1 MGLDKFSFTS
11 RLIALVTIL
20 CVGSTLISSGLLIWL
35 NYRTTVVEARNQGE
49 NISRLLAK
57 SARLARALPNEVEDF
72 FAQHMIVSAQLL
84 SEYVEMSERAGLT
97 ADEINRRLTDI
108 TDKTVL
114 DEFWV
119 TDEKGHAYLHKIGSP
134 DFTFSPSREQ
144 QPQAHEFW
152 PLLNGKAE
160 VVVQKARKR
169 EIDNE
174 IFKYV
179 GVRGVDKPRIVQVG
193 YNANYIDSIE
203 QKLGIQRAIDNLLDS
218 EDIDAIFIF
227 NREMN
232 IVAAPRS
239 NSRSQDRREL
249 SSEEVNP
256 VRNVIEGGK
265 SELVTGKKT
274 ISFISPIQN
283 ENGDTIGAALI
294 RTSTSHINKLVNSQL
309 QIGCAIAAITAL
321 LGAAMANLIARRQ
334 AAPIISITKAA
345 RNVESRQFTGHD
357 LEDIEIRSD
366 EVGQLARVFKQL
378 SLDFL
383 DKEKTLDAQVRERTN
398 ELLERNNQLET
409 LSARLSKYLSP
420 QIYSS
425 LFRDSKSIAYS
436 TKRKKL
442 TVFFSD
448 IVNFSEITE
457 QVESEDI
464 TRILNDYLNEMAG
477 IALKHGATIDK
488 YVGDAVM
495 IFFGDPETSGV
506 QEDARACVLMAIEMQ
521 ARIRILASRWRSMG
535 FDHPFQIRIGI
546 NTGYCTVGDFGSNER
561 MDYTIIGH
569 QVNIAAR
576 LEQAAKPGTILISH
590 DTYALVKEMVKA
602 EEREPLFVKGN
613 SRAIHAFT
621 VTGLKDRPDHSVIQV
636 ATSGLNFEFD
646 MNIVDR
652 DEVKRLLQATLD
664 KIEYREVDSNE

>member
-1 MGLDKFSFTS
+1 MELDKFSFTS
-11 RLIALVTIL
+11 RLIALVTVL
-20 CVGSTLISSGLLIWL
+20 CVGATLISSGLLIWL
-35 NYRTTVVEARNQGE
+35 NYRTTVEEAANQGE

-84 SEYVEMSERAGLT
+84 SEYTEVAEKAGLSSE
-97 ADEINRRLTDI
+97 EISRRLTNI

-114 DEFWV
+114 DEFWI
-119 TDEKGHAYLHKIGSP
+119 TDEKGHAYLHKIGAP
-134 DFTFSPSREQ
+134 DFTFSPSAEQ

-152 PLLNGKAE
+152 PLLTGKAD
-160 VVVQKARKR
+160 VVVQRARKR

-174 IFKYV
+174 TFKYV
-179 GVRGVDKPRIVQVG
+179 GVQGVDKHRIVQVG
-193 YNANYIDSIE
+193 YNANYINSIE

-218 EDIDAIFIF
+218 EDIEAIFIF

-232 IVAAPRS
+232 IIAAPRS
-239 NSRSQDRREL
+239 SNQPSGRRDL
-249 SSEEVNP
+249 SPEEVTP
-256 VRNVIEGGK
+256 VKQVIENGK
-265 SELVTGKKT
+265 SELVSGDKS

-283 ENGDTIGAALI
+283 ESGETIGAALI
-294 RTSTSHINKLVNSQL
+294 RTSTAHINKLVNSQL
-309 QIGCAIAAITAL
+309 EIGSAIAALTAL
-321 LGAAMANLIARRQ
+321 LGAAMANLLARRQ
-334 AAPIISITKAA
+334 AAPIITITKAA
-345 RNVESRQFTGHD
+345 RNVEARQFTGSD
-357 LEDIEIRSD
+357 LNDIEVRMD
-366 EVGQLARVFKQL
+366 EVGQLARVFKKL

-383 DKEKTLDAQVRERTN
+383 DKEKTLDAQVKERTN
-398 ELLERNNQLET
+398 ELLERNYQLET
-409 LSARLSKYLSP
+409 LSTRLSKYLSP

-425 LFRDSKSIAYS
+425 LFRDNKSANNS

-448 IVNFSEITE
+448 IVNFSDITE

-464 TRILNDYLNEMAG
+464 TRILNEYLNEMAG

-495 IFFGDPETSGV
+495 IFFGDPETLGV
-506 QEDARACVLMAIEMQ
+506 QEDARACLVMALEMQ
-521 ARIRILASRWRSMG
+521 EKIKRLAAGWRKMG

-569 QVNIAAR
+569 QVNLAAR

-590 DTYALVKEMVKA
+590 DTYALVRDLVNV

-613 SRAIHAFT
+613 SRPIQAFT
-621 VTGLKDRPDHSVIQV
+621 VIGLKEQLPHSLIQV
-636 ATSGLNFEFD
+636 ETSGLNFEID
-646 MNIVDR
+646 LTVADR
-652 DEVKRLLQATLD
+652 DEVRRVLQNTLD
-664 KIEYREVDSNE
+664 KL

>member
-1 MGLDKFSFTS
+1 MGLDRFSFTS
-11 RLIALVTIL
+11 RLIALVTVL
-20 CVGSTLISSGLLIWL
+20 CVGATLISSGLLIWV
-35 NYRTTVVEARNQGE
+35 NYRTTVDEAGNQGE

-84 SEYVEMSERAGLT
+84 SDYIEISEKAGLT
-97 ADEINRRLTDI
+97 ADEINRRLTNI

-119 TDEKGHAYLHKIGSP
+119 TDEKGHAYLHKIGLP
-134 DFTFSPSREQ
+134 DFTFSPSAEQ

-152 PLLNGKAE
+152 PLLTGKSD
-160 VVVQKARKR
+160 VVVQRARKR

-174 IFKYV
+174 TFKYV
-179 GVRGVDKPRIVQVG
+179 GVRGIDKPRIVQVG
-193 YNANYIDSIE
+193 YNANYINSIE

-218 EDIDAIFIF
+218 EDIEAIFIF

-232 IVAAPRS
+232 IIAAPRS
-239 NSRSQDRREL
+239 NNQSGDRRDL
-249 SSEEVNP
+249 SPQEVNP
-256 VRNVIEGGK
+256 VKNVIESGK
-265 SELVTGKKT
+265 SELVSGSKT

-283 ENGDTIGAALI
+283 ESGETVGAALI
-294 RTSTSHINKLVNSQL
+294 RTSTAHINALVNSQL
-309 QIGCAIAAITAL
+309 QIGCAIAALTAM
-321 LGAAMANLIARRQ
+321 LGAVMANLLARRQ
-334 AAPIISITKAA
+334 AAPIISITQAA
-345 RNVESRQFTGHD
+345 RNVEARQFTDYD
-357 LEDIEIRSD
+357 LDDIEARPD

-383 DKEKTLDAQVRERTN
+383 DKEKTLDAQVKERTN
-398 ELLERNNQLET
+398 ELIERNNQLET
-409 LSARLSKYLSP
+409 LSTRLSKYLSP

-425 LFRDSKSIAYS
+425 LFRDNKSAGNN

-448 IVNFSEITE
+448 IVNFSDITE

-464 TRILNDYLNEMAG
+464 TRILNEYLNEMAG

-495 IFFGDPETSGV
+495 IFFGDPETMGV
-506 QEDARACVLMAIEMQ
+506 REDARACILMALEMQ
-521 ARIRILASRWRSMG
+521 EKIKRLALSWQKMG

-569 QVNIAAR
+569 QVNLAAR

-590 DTYALVKEMVKA
+590 DTYALVKDLVDV

-613 SRAIHAFT
+613 SRAIHAFS
-621 VTGLKDRPDHSVIQV
+621 VTGLKEQTSHSVIQV
-636 ATSGLNFEFD
+636 EASGLNFEVD
-646 MNIVDR
+646 LTIADR
-652 DEVKRLLQATLD
+652 DEVRRVLQSTLD
-664 KIEYREVDSNE
+664 KL

>member
-1 MGLDKFSFTS
+1 MGLDRFSFTS

-20 CVGSTLISSGLLIWL
+20 CVGSTLVSSGLLIWL
-35 NYRTTVVEARNQGE
+35 NYRMTLVEAQNQGE

-84 SEYVEMSERAGLT
+84 SEYVDMAEKAGLN
-97 ADEINRRLTDI
+97 AEEINQKLTII

-119 TDEKGHAYLHKIGSP
+119 TDEFGHAYLHRIGSP
-134 DFTFSPSREQ
+134 DFTFSPSAEQ

-152 PLLNGKAE
+152 PLLNGKAD
-160 VVVQKARKR
+160 VVVQRARKR
-169 EIDNE
+169 EIDNKT
-174 IFKYV
+174 FKYV
-179 GVRGVDKPRIVQVG
+179 GVRGIAKPRIVQVG
-193 YNANYIDSIE
+193 YNANYINSIE

-218 EDIDAIFIF
+218 EEIDAIFIF

-232 IVAAPRS
+232 IIASPRS
-239 NSRSQDRREL
+239 NSHSTDKKNL
-249 SSEEVNP
+249 APEEVTP
-256 VRNVIEGGK
+256 VRHVIESGK
-265 SELVTGKKT
+265 SELVPSSKT
-274 ISFISPIQN
+274 MSFITPIQN
-283 ENGDTIGAALI
+283 DSGETIGAALI
-294 RTSTSHINKLVNSQL
+294 RTSTAHINKLVNSQL
-309 QIGCAIAAITAL
+309 QIGYTIAVLTAL
-321 LGAAMANLIARRQ
+321 LGAAMANLLARRQ
-334 AAPIISITKAA
+334 AAPIITITNAA
-345 RNVESRQFTGHD
+345 RNVEARQFTGHD
-357 LEDIEIRSD
+357 LQDIASRSD

-398 ELLERNNQLET
+398 ELLERNIQLET
-409 LSARLSKYLSP
+409 LSTRLSKYLSP

-425 LFRDSKSIAYS
+425 LFREAKGVTTS

-464 TRILNDYLNEMAG
+464 TRILNEYLNEMAG
-477 IALKHGATIDK
+477 IALRHGATIDK

-495 IFFGDPETSGV
+495 IFFGDPETLGV
-506 QEDARACVLMAIEMQ
+506 QEDARACVMMALEMQ
-521 ARIRILASRWRSMG
+521 RAITAVAASWRIMG
-535 FDHPFQIRIGI
+535 FDHPFQVRIGI

-590 DTYALVKEMVKA
+590 DTYALVKDLVIV
-602 EEREPLFVKGN
+602 EENEPLFVKGN
-613 SRAIHAFT
+613 SRPIQSFT
-621 VTGLKDRPDHSVIQV
+621 VIGLKENSPRRVIQV
-636 ATSGLNFEFD
+636 DDPGINLEIDLNA
-646 MNIVDR
+646 VDR
-652 DEVKRLLQATLD
+652 DKVRQLLQSTL
-664 KIEYREVDSNE
+664 ENL

>member
-1 MGLDKFSFTS
+1 MRWRHADIIRPPDLGKLSHD
-11 RLIALVTIL
+11 
-20 CVGSTLISSGLLIWL
+20 SGGGGKS
-35 NYRTTVVEARNQGE
+35 GE

-84 SEYVEMSERAGLT
+84 SDYIEIAEKAGLG
-97 ADEINRRLTDI
+97 ADEINRRLTSI

-119 TDEKGHAYLHKIGSP
+119 TDEKGHAYLHKIGLP
-134 DFTFSPSREQ
+134 NFTFSPSAEQ

-152 PLLNGKAE
+152 PLLTGKADI
-160 VVVQKARKR
+160 VVQRARKR

-174 IFKYV
+174 TFKYV
-179 GVRGVDKPRIVQVG
+179 GVRGMDKPRIVQVG
-193 YNANYIDSIE
+193 YNANYIESIE

-218 EDIDAIFIF
+218 EDIEAIFIF

-232 IVAAPRS
+232 IIAAPRS
-239 NSRSQDRREL
+239 NNQSGERRDLFPDEIT
-249 SSEEVNP
+249 P
-256 VRNVIEGGK
+256 VKSVIESGK
-265 SELVTGKKT
+265 SELVAGAKT

-283 ENGDTIGAALI
+283 ESGEAIGAALI
-294 RTSTSHINKLVNSQL
+294 RTSTAHINKLVNSQL
-309 QIGCAIAAITAL
+309 QIGCAIAALTAI
-321 LGAAMANLIARRQ
+321 LGAAMANLLARRQ

-345 RNVESRQFTGHD
+345 RNVEARQFTGQD
-357 LEDIEIRSD
+357 LDDIEARSD

-383 DKEKTLDAQVRERTN
+383 DKEKTLDAQVKERTN
-398 ELLERNNQLET
+398 ELLERNTQLET

-425 LFRDSKSIAYS
+425 LFRDNKSAGSS

-448 IVNFSEITE
+448 IVNFSDITE

-464 TRILNDYLNEMAG
+464 TRILNEYLNEMAG

-495 IFFGDPETSGV
+495 IFFGDPDTLGV
-506 QEDARACVLMAIEMQ
+506 QEDARACLSMALEMQ
-521 ARIRILASRWRSMG
+521 DKIKGLATHWRKMG

-569 QVNIAAR
+569 QVNLAAR

-590 DTYALVKEMVKA
+590 DTYALVKDLVEV

-621 VTGLKDRPDHSVIQV
+621 VTGLKEQASCERIQV
-636 ATSGLNFEFD
+636 EASGLNFE
-646 MNIVDR
+646 VDLTIADR
-652 DEVKRLLQATLD
+652 EEVRRVLQSTLD
-664 KIEYREVDSNE
+664 RL